1 MLIYPVDAFDKF
13 LYSFGNIF
21 LFCRNQNLFIW
32 VLKNNFRNPKGVMFD
47 AFIFG
52 KDFCL
57 YIKCRGFILINLFF
71 VCEAQFISKQKIFV

>member
-13 LYSFGNIF
+13 SYSFGNIF
-21 LFCRNQNLFIW
+21 LFSGNQNLFIW
-32 VLKNNFRNPKGVMFD
+32 VLKNIFRNPKGVMFD

-52 KDFCL
+52 EDFCL

-71 VCEAQFISKQKIFV
+71 VCEAQFISKEKIFV

>member
-1 MLIYPVDAFDKF
+1 MLSINFHILSEIFFYFSEIKIY
-13 LYSFGNIF
+13 
-21 LFCRNQNLFIW
+21 LFV
-32 VLKNNFRNPKGVMFD
+32 VLKNIFRNPKGVMFD

-52 KDFCL
+52 EDFCL